1 MPRRERGGDV
11 QQLLK
16 VWDEDVTRT
25 ANVRLARMIVSADWR
40 ARELSNG
47 WWIADYRPHA
57 ELAMKQV
64 IAWILRTETWERLEA
79 ACLKEADEMTAELF
93 SQAEGL
99 IARNA

>member
-1 MPRRERGGDV
+1 MLRARLGKADLPTGHQLFERGEDAEAVLCLAANAGGDV

-47 WWIADYRPHA
+47 WWIAD
-57 ELAMKQV
+57 
-64 IAWILRTETWERLEA
+64 
-79 ACLKEADEMTAELF
+79 C
-93 SQAEGL
+93 QAGM
-99 IARNA
+99 RSWR

>member
-1 MPRRERGGDV
+1 M

-16 VWDEDVTRT
+16 VWDEDLSRT

-40 ARELSNG
+40 ARELSNC
-47 WWIADYRPHA
+47 WWIADYCSRHA

-79 ACLKEADEMTAELF
+79 ACLKEADEMTAEFF